1 MTQPSAPKPSAL
13 KDNIYTYIFLFLGI
27 GFIAIGYL
35 LSKPTQKSA
44 LKPQQLGQIEKLAGN
59 ASLTRKNQS
68 RAHLL
73 ADSEPLMVLDTIET
87 HKQSRVDLQF
97 KNETKIRLNPET
109 KVIIDQERDV
119 LLIILSKGNFSIE
132 NYGSQGPVSV
142 SYQGQRIRLQ
152 EWEQWLTSQNVP
164 QKNNRLNTYGSND
177 KLSETVISDTIQSH
191 KAKFLQCYNKL
202 LQKTPGVTGSV
213 TMAFTIERNGRVV
226 NPTVASSVLSDSSF
240 KSCLFE
246 VLNRIEF
253 KAFEGEPISTVI
265 PLNFE

>member
-1 MTQPSAPKPSAL
+1 ML
-13 KDNIYTYIFLFLGI
+13 KNNIYTYIFLFLGI
-27 GFIAIGYL
+27 GFISIGYL
-35 LSKPTQKSA
+35 LSKPSNKSI
-44 LKPQQLGQIEKLAGN
+44 LKPQVLGQIEKLAGN

-73 ADSEPLMVLDTIET
+73 ADSEPLLVLDTIET
-87 HKQSRVDLQF
+87 HKQSRVELQF
-97 KNETKIRLNPET
+97 KNETKIRLNAET
-109 KVIIDQERDV
+109 KVIIDQERETI
-119 LLIILSKGNFSIE
+119 LIIVAKGTFSIE
-132 NYGSQGPVSV
+132 NYGSQGQVSV

-152 EWEQWLTSQNVP
+152 EWEQWLASQNAP
-164 QKNNRLNTYGSND
+164 NKGTLNAYGSSD
-177 KLSETVISDTIQSH
+177 KLSETVISETIQTH

-213 TMAFTIERNGRVV
+213 TLAFTIERNGRIS
-226 NPTVASSVLSDSSF
+226 NPTVASSVLSDNSF

-253 KAFEGEPISTVI
+253 KAFDGEPISTVI